1 MAVVACA
8 SASGSPGVT
17 TTVLAL
23 GIDWPRPV
31 VIVEADPTAGSAI
44 LAGYFHAQVEPSGGL
59 VGLMVAL
66 RDERLAARLPSALVP
81 VPGTAVQVLPGIQAR
96 ANAAGLAALWLPLLD
111 ALRDLEDTGT
121 DVLVD
126 VGRIAPVG
134 SPEPLVYGA
143 DALLLVTGSNLPSA
157 MKTRALAAEVTERR
171 PAGVGLLVVGPD
183 RPYEAGEVAEA
194 VGLPVV
200 GRVAWDSRAA
210 SVFSDGEQPPRHL
223 ERSAFQR
230 SIRATGEAIR
240 DFADAGRRPTP
251 TALSIGGVS

>member
-1 MAVVACA
+1 MAVLAFA

-23 GIDWPRPV
+23 GLDWPRPV

-44 LAGYFHAQVEPSGGL
+44 LAGYFRAQVEPTGGL
-59 VGLMVAL
+59 VGLMVAQ
-66 RDERLAARLPSALVP
+66 RDDQLAARLASALVP
-81 VPGTAVQVLPGIQAR
+81 VPDSQVQVLPGIQAR
-96 ANAAGLAALWLPLLD
+96 ANAAGLAALWPPLLD

-126 VGRIAPVG
+126 AGRIAPVG
-134 SPEPLVYGA
+134 SPEPLLYGA
-143 DALLLVTGSNLPSA
+143 DTLLLVTGSNLSAA
-157 MKTRALAAEVTERR
+157 MKARALAAEITEHR
-171 PAGVGLLVVGPD
+171 PAGVGLAVVGPN
-183 RPYEAGEVAEA
+183 RPYDAGEVAEA

-200 GRVAWDSRAA
+200 GRVVWDPRAA
-210 SVFSDGEQPPRHL
+210 AVFSDGDQPPRHL

-251 TALSIGGVS
+251 SALSIGGIS